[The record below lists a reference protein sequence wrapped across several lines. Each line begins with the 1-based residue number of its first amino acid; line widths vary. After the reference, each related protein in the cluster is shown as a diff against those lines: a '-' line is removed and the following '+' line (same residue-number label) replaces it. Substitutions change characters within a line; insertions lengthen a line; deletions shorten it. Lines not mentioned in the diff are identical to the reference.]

1 MVENTTSVQR
11 KLVEM
16 DLNELT
22 KKVTKVCALKKWDKD
37 WLKGGCYI
45 HLEVS
50 EFIESLRGKGDDPP
64 EKEAA
69 DVMFTLLAVMDH
81 YGISIESVLNHLNDV
96 VDGHLESSTWEEAS
110 T

>member
-1 MVENTTSVQR
+1 
-11 KLVEM
+11 M
-16 DLNELT
+16 DLKKLT
-22 KKVTKVCALKKWDKD
+22 EKVAKVCALKKWDKD

-81 YGISIESVLNHLNDV
+81 YDISMEPVLHHLENI
-96 VDGHLESSTWEEAS
+96 VDDHLEIPPWEESST
-110 T
+110 